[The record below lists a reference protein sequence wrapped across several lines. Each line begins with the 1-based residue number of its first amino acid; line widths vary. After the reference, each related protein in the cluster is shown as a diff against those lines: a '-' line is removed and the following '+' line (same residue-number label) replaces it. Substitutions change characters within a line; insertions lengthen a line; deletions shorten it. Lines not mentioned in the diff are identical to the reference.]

1 MTLQPDFSDLT
12 AEQVGANGLAVA
24 QHTRAVSSPASA
36 ILENM
41 RLVRNAQIHDRIEFA
56 SSPLCERMISDIM
69 RVQAGLDSEFAYVLK
84 QTQARFGWQ
93 DLPKE
98 VIQLF
103 IDTMTDGEVTAI
115 EHHLERELEEGEE
128 DDCSEWSCIKRGL
141 HINSLSG
148 QGTVYFIRPATAE
161 ELALVKEK

>member
-1 MTLQPDFSDLT
+1 MTLKRDFSDLT
-12 AEQVGANGLAVA
+12 AEQVKAHSIVVT
-24 QHTRAVSSPASA
+24 QHARALMPPASS
-36 ILENM
+36 ILENV
-41 RLVRNAQIHDRIEFA
+41 RLSRLAHVRDCIEFA
-56 SSPLCERMISDIM
+56 NSPLCERMIGDM
-69 RVQAGLDSEFAYVLK
+69 MHVQAGLDSEFAYALK
-84 QTQARFGWQ
+84 ETQARFGWH

-103 IDTMTDGEVTAI
+103 IDTMTDGEVTPI

-128 DDCSEWSCIKRGL
+128 DDGSEWSCIKRGL

-148 QGTVYFIRPATAE
+148 QGTVYFIRPATPE

>member
-1 MTLQPDFSDLT
+1 MTLKPDFSDLT
-12 AEQVGANGLAVA
+12 VEQVRAHGLSVA
-24 QHTRAVSSPASA
+24 QHTRAMSPPVGS
-36 ILENM
+36 ILDNV
-41 RLVRNAQIHDRIEFA
+41 RLVRDAQIRDRIEFA

-69 RVQAGLDSEFAYVLK
+69 RVQAGLDSEFSYVLK
-84 QTQARFGWQ
+84 QTQARFGWY

-128 DDCSEWSCIKRGL
+128 DDGSEWSCIKRGL

-148 QGTVYFIRPATAE
+148 QGTVYFIRPATVE
-161 ELALVKEK
+161 ELALVMEK